1 MTDEK
6 QIEKKAKKE
15 RKSKATEPVQKPVFP
30 ATEFVN
36 PWGFIRL
43 SRNVLEAFGVNH
55 TSDVKKPYEKTNVTI
70 NLQEGALVIKRA

>member
-15 RKSKATEPVQKPVFP
+15 RKSKATEPIQKPVFP

-36 PWGFIRL
+36 PWGFIHL
-43 SRNVLEAFGVNH
+43 SQKVTEAFGAH
-55 TSDVKKPYEKTNVTI
+55 KGQKTPITI
-70 NLQEGALVIKRA
+70 DLQEGALVIRKA